1 MREQSA
7 YRQPGK
13 FSGRPKKKN
22 RKGGFGKNGFGRSG
36 SSANGNTANGN
47 TANGNTAD
55 GNTAN
60 GNTRNGYG
68 RNGSGNSGDH
78 QWQRMLAAH
87 STSSVCQK
95 CGQPAPDG
103 KLCTFHRN
111 LLNTIRNDFR

>member
-7 YRQPGK
+7 SRQPGK

-22 RKGGFGKNGFGRSG
+22 RKGGFGNNGFGRNANA
-36 SSANGNTANGN
+36 ANGNTGN
-47 TANGNTAD
+47 

-68 RNGSGNSGDH
+68 RNGSGNSGDS
-78 QWQRMLAAH
+78 WQRMLAAH
-87 STSSVCQK
+87 STASVCQK

>member
-7 YRQPGK
+7 SRQPGK

-22 RKGGFGKNGFGRSG
+22 RKGGFGKNGFGRNG
-36 SSANGNTANGN
+36 NSAN
-47 TANGNTAD
+47 

-68 RNGSGNSGDH
+68 RNGNGGDP
-78 QWQRMLAAH
+78 WQRMLAAH
-87 STSSVCQK
+87 STSAVCQK

>member
-13 FSGRPKKKN
+13 FSGSPKKKN
-22 RKGGFGKNGFGRSG
+22 RKGGFGKIWFGRSG